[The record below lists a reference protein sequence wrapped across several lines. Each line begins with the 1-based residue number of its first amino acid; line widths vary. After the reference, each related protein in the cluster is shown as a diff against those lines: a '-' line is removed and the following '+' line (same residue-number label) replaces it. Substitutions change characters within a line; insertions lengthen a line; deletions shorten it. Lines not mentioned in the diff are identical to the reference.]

1 MSEKL
6 SVTGSFF
13 LSISVLPGTFYRE
26 VKNRNYGFKAD

>member
-1 MSEKL
+1 MNEKAACHRQL
-6 SVTGSFF
+6 F